1 MLSDYLKFKGLI
13 IVSKILLDG
22 ESVYIA
28 SKVIDA
34 MRNKKLEII
43 EYDALLNI
51 ITAIV
56 LWDDIYIFHERL
68 NSHYINGIKYFQ
80 QYSSNFH
87 KIKPT
92 YLLPYDLM
100 KMKARHLFEY
110 FEGENLNCY
119 DLKPDENGNYKF
131 VDMMNTLSKYTQFS
145 DDISYQANRA
155 FQYLITANINGFD
168 YMPSIQRQTI
178 LESYGYAN
186 FFIRKDVMSKID
198 NELNRYYNQVNEHLP
213 IKKISYPFP
222 VLLDYL
228 LESYCLEDII
238 KGAFE
243 LKQSKPVLK
252 FRKEM
257 DALEKAWENGN
268 IRSIE
273 QYFKEIEH
281 IIDVLSGS
289 IKSNKKFNLTIS
301 FPPALSFDIA
311 IPRKKCFHSI
321 FLKDL
326 AFYGINARKPK
337 RDFTTRM
344 RSKK

>member
-1 MLSDYLKFKGLI
+1 MLSDYIKFKGLI
-13 IVSKILLDG
+13 IMSKILLDG

-28 SKVIDA
+28 SKVIDSIK
-34 MRNKKLEII
+34 NKKLEII
-43 EYDALLNI
+43 EYDALINI
-51 ITAIV
+51 ITAII
-56 LWDDIYIFHERL
+56 LWDDIYIFRERY
-68 NSHYINGIKYFQ
+68 NSHYIDGIDYFK

-87 KIKPT
+87 ETNQI
-92 YLLPYDLM
+92 YNLPDDL
-100 KMKARHLFEY
+100 KNIESNYLFEY
-110 FEGENLNCY
+110 SEGSDINFY
-119 DLKPDENGNYKF
+119 DLKPDENGNYKS
-131 VDMMNTLSKYTQFS
+131 VNMMKTLSKYTLFTN
-145 DDISYQANRA
+145 ISYQANRA
-155 FQYLITANINGFD
+155 FEYLITANINGFD

-178 LESYGYAN
+178 LESYDYAN

-326 AFYGINARKPK
+326 AFYGINARQPK

-344 RSKK
+344 KSKK